1 MKIEEEKRDAREPT
15 GSNTGKEVTRKK
27 KRDGK
32 GPGNSE
38 LSRNSLVILTSARCI
53 REM

>member
-1 MKIEEEKRDAREPT
+1 MLESLQGVILARKSQE
-15 GSNTGKEVTRKK
+15 KK